1 MAPHAHRNEARS
13 RSARVWIAT
22 VSSTRTL
29 ETDRGGPVLIASLE
43 SQGHEIA
50 GREILPDDPERVRG
64 RILSLAG
71 ASDIDALV
79 LTGGTGIS
87 AQDGTFE
94 AVTGTLD
101 KTLPGFGELF
111 RMLSWEQVG
120 SAAILS
126 RAVAGVARGLVVFSV
141 PGSPK
146 ACQLAADRL
155 IGPELGHLV
164 FELGKEAPA
173 APARRVEATAS
184 EEPEADAEVVEEEP
198 RKEGGFHVSE
208 HGPKAVKKRK
218 PEPEAPLAGWFAAL
232 DQLKGE
238 LHRGERLVLPE
249 ALTNIAASKEI
260 LESAGEQARAT
271 LPTGNYA
278 VLGWPDLRRSEAR
291 VLLVGRDEVVAL
303 HRRPTATGLV
313 APKAGGILFHAGRLG
328 RTSEEVT
335 GRDFPGEGRLFALD
349 GTRIWVKQ
357 GDRVVSWDGRRET
370 DEGTLSQA
378 TSSLLLGWS
387 QR

>member
-71 ASDIDALV
+71 AGDIDALV

-111 RMLSWEQVG
+111 RMLSWDQVG
-120 SAAILS
+120 SAALLS

-146 ACQLAADRL
+146 ACQLAADQL

-164 FELGKEAPA
+164 FELGKEGPA
-173 APARRVEATAS
+173 APVRASKSS
-184 EEPEADAEVVEEEP
+184 EEREEDAEVVEDEP

-208 HGPKAVKKRK
+208 HRPPPEKKRK
-218 PEPEAPLAGWFAAL
+218 TEPEAPPAGWFAAL
-232 DQLKGE
+232 DNLGGE
-238 LHRGERLVLPE
+238 LHRGERLALSE

-271 LPTGNYA
+271 LPAGDYA
-278 VLGWPDLRRSEAR
+278 VLGWPDLRRPEAQ
-291 VLLVGRDEVVAL
+291 VLLIGRDEVVAL
-303 HRRPTATGLV
+303 HRQPTATGLV
-313 APKAGGILFHAGRLG
+313 APRSGGVLVHAGRLG
-328 RTSEEVT
+328 RTAEEVT

-357 GDRVVSWDGRRET
+357 GDRVVSWDGRREV
-370 DEGTLSQA
+370 DEGNVSQA